1 MSKILKDLAIF
12 VFGLI
17 ELLLVFRFILK
28 LFGASSQANFV
39 AWVYETTQP
48 LLTPFLLAFPT
59 PQISGRFVLEF
70 TTLFAIFAY
79 AFLGYVLQEILEIMA
94 KSESSR
100 SKK

>member
-1 MSKILKDLAIF
+1 MSKILRDLATF

-17 ELLLVFRFILK
+17 ELLLVFRFVLK
-28 LFGASSQANFV
+28 LFGASSQASFV
-39 AWVYETTQP
+39 AWVYETTHP
-48 LLTPFLLAFPT
+48 LLTPFLMAFPT

-94 KSESSR
+94 KSDSGSR
-100 SKK
+100 KK